1 MGVQYFVNF
10 VGGLGV
16 IVAIASCSP
25 NPTSVSEVQDSDGQ
39 DPEASSQTIPQNIVA
54 LTSIG
59 ADIVHNLAADTLVGI
74 PGSPLLQNDSRFEGL
89 TVVSSGRTEPDLE
102 KIVAL
107 KPDLVIGA
115 AGFHDKTLERLTD
128 LEINVLS
135 ADIKGWESLKNV
147 TQVLATQLNVDPT
160 PLVVRYDTCLAK
172 ADDSGPTA
180 IVLASREP
188 LLSPNKESWAGDFLQ
203 KFNVQN
209 LTADLQGQSE
219 FQGYITLSPEKILEM
234 NPEQLYFIDSGDGLE
249 DEISQLKTD
258 PFWSQLSAVQS
269 NQVHAFDYHGLINPG
284 SIESIEQVCN
294 NLGVT

>member
-1 MGVQYFVNF
+1 M
-10 VGGLGV
+10 
-16 IVAIASCSP
+16 P
-25 NPTSVSEVQDSDGQ
+25 
-39 DPEASSQTIPQNIVA
+39 QTIVA

-74 PGSPLLQNDSRFEGL
+74 PGSPLLSNDSRFEGL

-115 AGFHDKTLERLTD
+115 AGFHDKTLERLTE

-135 ADIKGWESLKNV
+135 VDIKDWESLKNF
-147 TQVLATQLNVDPT
+147 TQTLATQLDVDPT
-160 PLVVRYDTCLAK
+160 PLIERYDTCLAQ
-172 ADDSGPTA
+172 ANDGGPTA

-188 LLSPNKESWAGDFLQ
+188 LLSPNKASWAGDFLE

-219 FQGYITLSPEKILEM
+219 FQGYVTLSPEKVLEM
-234 NPEQLYFIDSGDGLE
+234 NPEKLYFIDSGGGLE
-249 DEISQLKTD
+249 DEIAQLKTD
-258 PFWSQLSAVQS
+258 PFWNQLSAVQS
-269 NQVHAFDYHGLINPG
+269 DQVQAFGYHGLINPG

-294 NLGVT
+294 DLGAS

>member
-10 VGGLGV
+10 IGGLGV

-25 NPTSVSEVQDSDGQ
+25 NPSPPPNGQNSDIP
-39 DPEASSQTIPQNIVA
+39 DTEASSQTTPQTIVA

-74 PGSPLLQNDSRFEGL
+74 PGSPLLINDSRFAGL

-135 ADIKGWESLKNV
+135 ADIKSWKSLKNF
-147 TQVLATQLNVDPT
+147 TQILATQLNVDPT
-160 PLVVRYDTCLAK
+160 PLVERYDACLAR
-172 ADDSGPTA
+172 ATDSGPTA

-219 FQGYITLSPEKILEM
+219 FQGYITLSPEKVLEM

-269 NQVHAFDYHGLINPG
+269 DRVHAFDYHGLINPG
-284 SIESIEQVCN
+284 SIASIEQVCN